1 MAISGSGTLSL
12 NEFHIEAGG
21 TSGTEC
27 SINDSDIRGLIDKSS
42 GATMSFNE
50 WYGASA
56 YTGWEVTGGSDGG
69 TSGNFKYRYFTS
81 SGQLGIQQVG
91 DGTNAALD
99 YIVIA
104 GGGSGGGGGG
114 GGSSQSGR
122 NGGSGGGG
130 AGPHVSSARPGGEGI
145 SGQGTDGGAGGLKP
159 DFGGGGGGKGGAGTR
174 GFTNPG
180 QATPDIPAP
189 QRPNVARAGDGG
201 SASSTGNANYNGAS
215 RGGGGGGGCRA
226 AQGGNPGTGGGEGA
240 SAAYNADGQQV
251 QAQSGSSNTGG
262 GGGGGAWDGT
272 QAPLGHIQSSGAGGS
287 GIVMVRYQF
296 QSS

>member
-50 WYGASA
+50 WYGGSA

-114 GGSSQSGR
+114 G
-122 NGGSGGGG
+122 
-130 AGPHVSSARPGGEGI
+130 I
-145 SGQGTDGGAGGLKP
+145 C
-159 DFGGGGGGKGGAGTR
+159 GGGGG
-174 GFTNPG
+174 
-180 QATPDIPAP
+180 
-189 QRPNVARAGDGG
+189 DGG
-201 SASSTGNANYNGAS
+201 YTTGTWSPS
-215 RGGGGGGGCRA
+215 R
-226 AQGGNPGTGGGEGA
+226 T
-240 SAAYNADGQQV
+240 
-251 QAQSGSSNTGG
+251 
-262 GGGGGAWDGT
+262 
-272 QAPLGHIQSSGAGGS
+272 
-287 GIVMVRYQF
+287 
-296 QSS
+296 